1 MEMKSEIN
9 ITPLVDIVLVLL
21 IIFMVITPLLNQGY
35 DVSTAKKSTNNP
47 GVGRFVLVEQN
58 GSEYVNVNHNVVP
71 ITELKD
77 RLVELL
83 PNNDNAVVYAGA
95 DDLVYGTVAQTL
107 DTIRD
112 SGAGRIAI
120 TTKIEN

>member
-1 MEMKSEIN
+1 MDMKSEIN

-35 DVSTAKKSTNNP
+35 DVSTAKKSTNKTN
-47 GVGRFVLVEQN
+47 VGRFVLVEQN
-58 GSEYVNVNHNVVP
+58 GAEYVNVNHNVVP

-83 PNNDNAVVYAGA
+83 PNNDNSVVYSGA

-112 SGAGRIAI
+112 SGAAKIAI
-120 TTKIEN
+120 TTQVEN